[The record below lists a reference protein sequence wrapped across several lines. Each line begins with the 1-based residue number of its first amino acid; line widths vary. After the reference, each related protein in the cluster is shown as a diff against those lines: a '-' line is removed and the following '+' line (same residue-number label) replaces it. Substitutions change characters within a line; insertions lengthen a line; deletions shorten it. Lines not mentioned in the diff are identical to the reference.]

1 MAKPP
6 LPTATPRR
14 KPKPSIETIGNRK
27 LSPATLMMG
36 FGFDDIGQLAGGQD
50 NFWRQEF
57 LQLNQLAA
65 SMKGG

>member
-1 MAKPP
+1 
-6 LPTATPRR
+6 
-14 KPKPSIETIGNRK
+14 
-27 LSPATLMMG
+27 MMLG
-36 FGFDDIGQLAGGQD
+36 FGFDDIGRLAGSQD